1 MEVGE
6 GLNRAVASAAPAPTL
21 IMSGVA
27 RHDDVTACIAAGAK
41 GFLPKT
47 MEGQVFTDAVS
58 IVLHG
63 GTYVPAEFVS
73 LSPAAPVASSPPP
86 EDGVAPIDLS
96 QRETDLL
103 QMVGHGASNKEIAR
117 QLGLQEVTVKFYMT
131 RLFRR
136 LGVKN
141 RSQAAVISNRMG
153 LASNG

>member
-1 MEVGE
+1 
-6 GLNRAVASAAPAPTL
+6 
-21 IMSGVA
+21 
-27 RHDDVTACIAAGAK
+27 
-41 GFLPKT
+41 
-47 MEGQVFTDAVS
+47 
-58 IVLHG
+58 
-63 GTYVPAEFVS
+63 
-73 LSPAAPVASSPPP
+73 
-86 EDGVAPIDLS
+86 LS